1 MNPFHRRLRVSLS
14 ACALLIGATG
24 AAQAQYA
31 FDDAI
36 MPPRAVA
43 WRLGERG
50 FSGISRPRFDG
61 RAYVVEAFNPN
72 GARVRLFVDARD
84 GAILGRQRLDDGPVV
99 IARPAPGYGWT
110 EEDAMPR
117 SPMRQAERLLPPG
130 DIPMPE
136 SRGVPPRRPVPDAG
150 FVRPEGGPDAYGRT
164 PAEPN
169 PHGINPDRRGPVEA
183 PRRLARTGNPTR
195 GPDGRTLDGKTL
207 DGKNPEG
214 RAQARTV
221 PEVPKLRP
229 VEAAKPEPKP
239 EAPVATAEPPKAAA
253 PAVIATPAAVQPP
266 ADGTVAKSPETKAS
280 ETKASETKAAEA
292 KPPAA
297 KAAEQTWQNPPETKR
312 NVRVIGGATL
322 VPGAPDK
329 DAQTP

>member
-1 MNPFHRRLRVSLS
+1 MNPFRRRLRTSLL
-14 ACALLIGATG
+14 ACALLIDASG

-31 FDDAI
+31 YDDAI
-36 MPPRAVA
+36 MTPRAVA
-43 WRLGERG
+43 WRLSERG
-50 FSGISRPRFDG
+50 FSGIGRPRFDG

-72 GARVRLFVDARD
+72 GARVRLFVDAQD

-117 SPMRQAERLLPPG
+117 RPMRQAERLLPPG

-136 SRGVPPRRPVPDAG
+136 SRGVAPRRPLPDAD
-150 FVRPEGGPDAYGRT
+150 FARPDGVPDAYGHT
-164 PAEPN
+164 LAETN

-195 GPDGRTLDGKTL
+195 GPDGNTLDGKKS
-207 DGKNPEG
+207 DAKAP
-214 RAQARTV
+214 ARTV
-221 PEVPKLRP
+221 PEAPKLRP
-229 VEAAKPEPKP
+229 VEAAKAEPKP
-239 EAPVATAEPPKAAA
+239 EVPVATAEPPKAAA

-266 ADGTVAKSPETKAS
+266 ADGTVAKMPETKIPETKAP
-280 ETKASETKAAEA
+280 ETKAAEA
-292 KPPAA
+292 KAPGA
-297 KAAEQTWQNPPETKR
+297 KPAEQTWQNPPETKR

-329 DAQTP
+329 DTPTP

>member
-1 MNPFHRRLRVSLS
+1 MNPFHRRLRASLS
-14 ACALLIGATG
+14 ACALLLAAPG

-36 MPPRAVA
+36 MPPRAVV
-43 WRLGERG
+43 WRLSERG
-50 FSGISRPRFDG
+50 FSGIGRPRFDG

-72 GARVRLFVDARD
+72 GARVRLFVDAQD
-84 GAILGRQRLDDGPVV
+84 GAILGRQRLDDGPVM

-117 SPMRQAERLLPPG
+117 RPMRQAERLLPPG

-136 SRGVPPRRPVPDAG
+136 SRGVSPRRSVPDADFG
-150 FVRPEGGPDAYGRT
+150 RPDGAPDAYGRT
-164 PAEPN
+164 LAEPN

-195 GPDGRTLDGKTL
+195 GPDGKAL
-207 DGKNPEG
+207 DGKNPDG
-214 RAQARTV
+214 KTQARTV
-221 PEVPKLRP
+221 PEAPKPRP

-266 ADGTVAKSPETKAS
+266 ADGTVAKLPETKAP

-292 KPPAA
+292 KPPGA
-297 KAAEQTWQNPPETKR
+297 KPVEQTWQNPPETKR

-329 DAQTP
+329 DAPPP